1 MGRHVRLASGRSI
14 RGADV
19 LGAAWWLARGRG
31 KSRVP
36 LQAIR
41 RLQERRLRSL
51 VAHAFAEV
59 PFQRRRLAS
68 AGLLP
73 DAVRTLDDLPRVPT
87 TPKSALRE
95 TPPEELVA
103 RGIDPT
109 RCDVVRTSGS
119 TGSPLR
125 VFRGGRE
132 IDWHRAAAL
141 RILLERGFRWTDRT
155 LEIRAAFGPTF
166 AVQRLGLAP
175 KRWVS
180 ILDPPADQL
189 RALVGYRPQVLCA
202 SASTLHDLALEALG
216 EERALRLRLVISDA
230 EPLLPDTRQLVAKA
244 FGVEPVD
251 VYGLVELSNF
261 AWECERRTGLHVS
274 ADTHVVE
281 VLGDDGRPLAPGTP
295 GRIVCTDLVARAM
308 PMLRYETGDWGALVD
323 EPCSCGRTFP
333 RLVGLV
339 GREGDAVLL
348 PNGRRLHWPW
358 FHESFARFDDLER
371 YQVIQEAPDR
381 LRVRLLARDDRWGGL
396 AASVRAELARQ
407 VPAEV
412 RVELERWQDRPDEP
426 GRKFRPVLSRLPRE
440 LRPRS

>member
-1 MGRHVRLASGRSI
+1 
-14 RGADV
+14 V

-31 KSRVP
+31 KSRAP
-36 LQAIR
+36 LPEIR

-51 VAHAFAEV
+51 VGYAFAEV
-59 PFQRRRLAS
+59 PFQRRRLAA
-68 AGLLP
+68 AGVMP
-73 DAVRTLDDLPRVPT
+73 DAVRTLDDLRRVPT

-125 VFRGGRE
+125 VFRGRRE

-155 LEIRAAFGPTF
+155 VEIRAALGPTF

-189 RALVGYRPQVLCA
+189 RALVTYRPQVLCA

-308 PMLRYETGDWGALVD
+308 PMLRYETGDWGALAD
-323 EPCSCGRTFP
+323 EPCPCGRTFP
-333 RLVGLV
+333 RIVGLV
-339 GREGDAVLL
+339 GRESDAVLL

-381 LRVRLLARDDRWGGL
+381 LRVRLLAADDRWVGL
-396 AASVRAELARQ
+396 AESLRAELARQ

-412 RVELERWQDRPDEP
+412 RVEIERWQDQPDEP

-440 LRPRS
+440 LRRP